1 MALIV
6 QMVKFVC
13 VCVENRY
20 FVESAFPDVIQR
32 LLQDTVIRDC
42 RLRSAEGV
50 ETELIT
56 ETISSKSAV
65 SMSTKHVVWV

>member
-6 QMVKFVC
+6 QMVKCVC
-13 VCVENRY
+13 VCFANRY

-42 RLRSAEGV
+42 RLRSAEGE

-65 SMSTKHVVWV
+65 SMSTKHAVWV

>member
-1 MALIV
+1 M
-6 QMVKFVC
+6 
-13 VCVENRY
+13 
-20 FVESAFPDVIQR
+20 ESAFPDVIQR